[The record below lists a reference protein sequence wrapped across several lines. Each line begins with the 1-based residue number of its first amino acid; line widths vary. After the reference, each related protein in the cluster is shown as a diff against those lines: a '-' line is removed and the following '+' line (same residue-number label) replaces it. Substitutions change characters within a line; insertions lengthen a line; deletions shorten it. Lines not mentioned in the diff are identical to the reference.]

1 MGEDL
6 QRFVNDE
13 PIKARRVGPLER
25 LGRWCRRNPT
35 VASLTAAVLVLMAVG
50 TAVSTWQAVVATRA
64 QADLAAKNAGVT
76 AFSPGMP
83 TRWKNAAGARLP
95 KQSPKRGHPSRQQ
108 RRHQRGCRK
117 LPGPC
122 SLTGIKHHGT
132 VGHFNPRP

>member
-1 MGEDL
+1 M

-64 QADLAAKNAGVT
+64 QIARTFRPRTCSPWPT
-76 AFSPGMP
+76 ARRGCWPAPRS
-83 TRWKNAAGARLP
+83 NAAIR
-95 KQSPKRGHPSRQQ
+95 KRPQ
-108 RRHQRGCRK
+108 R
-117 LPGPC
+117 
-122 SLTGIKHHGT
+122 
-132 VGHFNPRP
+132 